1 MDASVKPLW
10 VEEMRIKA
18 SETDFQHKW
27 KPAYI
32 LQALLEAAGNHANY
46 HGFGFYGMLDQ
57 DIAWVLSRLK
67 IRFFDFP
74 GIGDPVIIQ
83 TWLKG
88 AQQKIFFMRDFKL
101 ARPDGQPV
109 AVASYA
115 WLVINLKTR
124 RLLPPHS
131 LGMTF
136 PYKYDMVG
144 LEEPLEKINVP
155 DNLPER
161 MTLAANYSSIDVL
174 GHVTST
180 RYVEWISDC
189 FSLDD
194 YRSRSLDW
202 LQVNFINE
210 IKPGER
216 LAICAGPD
224 ASANDASQTSNWFVQ
239 GTNLNSGLRA
249 FEAALGWKT

>member
-1 MDASVKPLW
+1 METKPVW
-10 VEEMRIKA
+10 VEEIRIKA

-46 HGFGFYGMLDQ
+46 HGFGRFAYGMLDQ

-67 IRFFDFP
+67 IRFYGFP
-74 GIGDPVIIQ
+74 GMEDPVIIQ

-88 AQQKIFFMRDFKL
+88 TPGEQKIFFMRDFKL
-101 ARPDGQPV
+101 ARPAGRPV

-202 LQVNFINE
+202 LQVNYVNE

-216 LAICAGPD
+216 LVLSAGPD
-224 ASANDASQTSNWFVQ
+224 PTNPSNWLVQ
-239 GTNLNSGLRA
+239 GANLNSGGRA
-249 FEAALGWKT
+249 FEAALGWKA